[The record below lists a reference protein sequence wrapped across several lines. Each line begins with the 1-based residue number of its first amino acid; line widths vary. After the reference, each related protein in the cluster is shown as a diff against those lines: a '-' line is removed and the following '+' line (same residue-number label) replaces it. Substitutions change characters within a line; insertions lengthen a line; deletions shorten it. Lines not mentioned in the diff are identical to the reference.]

1 MKNPTKV
8 LGCRGSGKSTLVQ
21 TLLTLKKIDAKIK
34 TGTVET
40 TKKTTFFDVTSKVD
54 SIPDRYNK
62 VFIVDQPG
70 IGGLEITEADYL
82 TRFGPG

>member
-1 MKNPTKV
+1 M
-8 LGCRGSGKSTLVQ
+8 
-21 TLLTLKKIDAKIK
+21 LKKIDQSAQ

-40 TKKTTFFDVTSKVD
+40 TKESTFYDVTSKVD

-70 IGGLEITEADYL
+70 IGGLEITEAGYL
-82 TRFGPG
+82 TRFGPGELKNRFRT